1 MRETA
6 LNLLKK
12 EKDMKEIKRIDL
24 DPIEADIEV
33 EAVALEVE
41 DLSNQVIGHLD
52 QIYVIIAKKR
62 GT

>member
-1 MRETA
+1 
-6 LNLLKK
+6 
-12 EKDMKEIKRIDL
+12 MKEIKRIDL

-41 DLSNQVIGHLD
+41 DLSYQVIGHLD

>member
-6 LNLLKK
+6 LILLEK

-41 DLSNQVIGHLD
+41 DLSYQVIGHLD

>member
-33 EAVALEVE
+33 EAVAIEVE
-41 DLSNQVIGHLD
+41 DLSHQEIGHLD
-52 QIYVIIAKKR
+52 QIYVIIAEKK